1 MGWGCIRSED
11 MRWDIFYLLK
21 RILSCGILM
30 LQSIEIRSMG
40 LRWASLTKPGSG
52 HKPQFPHLSN
62 GNNDNRTNPI
72 IKLLC
77 RWVNYAIPVSKCSTF
92 PLLEALRWSL
102 ILTLAWHY
110 IILHYFTSYLATWHT
125 HLKVKRESL
134 LFQLLGNVVNK
145 EVATTPPTLL
155 RMGEKT
161 NIWK

>member
-1 MGWGCIRSED
+1 MGWGWIRSED

-77 RWVNYAIPVSKCSTF
+77 RWVNYAIPVNKCSSF

-102 ILTLAWHY
+102 ILTLDMALHY
-110 IILHYFTSYLATWHT
+110 ITLLYILSRYMTYTFESKTRVSSVPATWQRCKQGSGYNSPHP
-125 HLKVKRESL
+125 LEN
-134 LFQLLGNVVNK
+134 G
-145 EVATTPPTLL
+145 
-155 RMGEKT
+155 GE
-161 NIWK
+161 N